1 MAQDAFVDVAY
12 RGLDVG
18 RRLKL
23 RDVGPRTGY
32 VEVGTPMPVG
42 APLTIQ
48 SDRGHSITAVV
59 IRVHEQVAGADMPPG
74 MRVRIEAIDGEAA
87 GWWETLICRD
97 DPEIPEAER
106 VIAAP
111 EPPPIPAA
119 PSAEDSRS
127 DVPQARD
134 TAVMNVDEVAA
145 AVADA
150 EREAGGGRSGNGVS
164 GGEAADARAS
174 GRTMVMSAVEIEQIT
189 GIALGD
195 ESDDPDVGD
204 AGGDADDPSASGE
217 LAAQGEGEPSGSNG
231 DELQGRGRG
240 KRRRRKR

>member
-12 RGLDVG
+12 RGLEVG

-42 APLTIQ
+42 APLTIE
-48 SDRGHSITAVV
+48 SGGHSITAVV

-74 MRVRIEAIDGEAA
+74 MRVRIDPIDGEAA
-87 GWWETLICRD
+87 GWWQALVSRD

-106 VIAAP
+106 VIAPP
-111 EPPPIPAA
+111 EPAPAPA
-119 PSAEDSRS
+119 EISAGDSRS

-145 AVADA
+145 AVAEA
-150 EREAGGGRSGNGVS
+150 ERDAAAGRSGNGVS
-164 GGEAADARAS
+164 GADAPDARGS

-189 GIALGD
+189 GLALGD
-195 ESDDPDVGD
+195 QGDEPDGAD
-204 AGGDADDPSASGE
+204 AAGDADDPAASGE
-217 LAAQGEGEPSGSNG
+217 LAVQGEGEPSGSNG

>member
-74 MRVRIEAIDGEAA
+74 MRVRVDAIEGEAA
-87 GWWETLICRD
+87 GWWQTLICRD

-106 VIAAP
+106 VIAPP
-111 EPPPIPAA
+111 EPAA
-119 PSAEDSRS
+119 IQAAVSSGEDSRS
-127 DVPQARD
+127 DMPQARD

-150 EREAGGGRSGNGVS
+150 EREAAAARGGNG
-164 GGEAADARAS
+164 EAPEARSS

-189 GIALGD
+189 GLALGD
-195 ESDDPDVGD
+195 QGDDPDAAD
-204 AGGDADDPSASGE
+204 AAGEADDPTASGE
-217 LAAQGEGEPSGSNG
+217 LAAQGDKGEPSGSNG
-231 DELQGRGRG
+231 DELQGRGTG
-240 KRRRRKR
+240 KRRRRRR

>member
-1 MAQDAFVDVAY
+1 MAQDVFVDVAY
-12 RGLDVG
+12 RGLEVG

-42 APLTIQ
+42 APLTIE

-74 MRVRIEAIDGEAA
+74 MRVRIDPIEGEAA
-87 GWWETLICRD
+87 SWWQALVCRD

-106 VIAAP
+106 VIAPP
-111 EPPPIPAA
+111 EPAPVAA
-119 PSAEDSRS
+119 ADEA
-127 DVPQARD
+127 PQARD
-134 TAVMNVDEVAA
+134 TAIMNVDEVAA

-150 EREAGGGRSGNGVS
+150 EREAAAARGGNGVS
-164 GGEAADARAS
+164 GGDASDPRGS

-189 GIALGD
+189 GLAPGD
-195 ESDDPDVGD
+195 DGD
-204 AGGDADDPSASGE
+204 GAGEADDPAASGE
-217 LAAQGEGEPSGSNG
+217 LAAQSGDDAESSGSNG

-240 KRRRRKR
+240 KRRRRRR